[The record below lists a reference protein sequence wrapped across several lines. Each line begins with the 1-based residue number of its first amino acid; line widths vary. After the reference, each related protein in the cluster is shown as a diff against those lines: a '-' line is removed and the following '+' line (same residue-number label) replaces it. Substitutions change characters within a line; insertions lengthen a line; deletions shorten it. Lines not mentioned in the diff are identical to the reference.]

1 MRINKV
7 SIENFKCFK
16 AVDIQLGKLTLLT
29 GANSSGK
36 SSILYSIL
44 GALQSGEFPFQFSP
58 NGKYVNMGNFRE
70 MSYKHLKENIIKIGI
85 KIEYDKD
92 DKVELNTWWE
102 EDRVRKLPR
111 LNKLLIDGVF
121 YKLKIIKNRKYTL
134 NHRFYSMEELEKSK
148 RLNVKTLRRYNKYLA
163 TGRLSQGRLF
173 PEPPPKDKKK
183 SINFTFDNIDQIE
196 EIIKTEKDWY
206 LIPDFEETK
215 YTLSLLDKRI
225 NFISSFRLFPE
236 RTYYETTKTDLTVG
250 KFGEDYVNQII
261 LWETQKAKEY
271 KKLIEIMKNLS
282 LFEGISS
289 RRLDGG
295 RFELVV
301 KVNKNSV
308 PASLNDVG
316 FGISQFLPII
326 VADLQLG
333 EESTLFVAQ
342 PEIHLHP
349 SVQAEFGNYMV
360 NQVKESKKNYI
371 IETHSEYLLNRIR
384 LAIVKGEIPK
394 DEVKVYYLRNEGED
408 THTHQL
414 EFTTD
419 GQILNA
425 PEDFFKTYQM
435 DVMNIAMSAN
445 GE

>member
-1 MRINKV
+1 MRIKKV

-16 AVDIQLGKLTLLT
+16 AVDLDLGKLTLLT

-36 SSILYSIL
+36 SSILYGIL
-44 GALQSGEFPFQFSP
+44 GALQSGEFPYQFSP
-58 NGKYVNMGNFRE
+58 NGKYVNMGNFRDI
-70 MSYKHLKENIIKIGI
+70 SYKHRKENIIKIDF
-85 KIEYDKD
+85 KL
-92 DKVELNTWWE
+92 VENETETNLYTLWE
-102 EDRVRKLPR
+102 EDKVRKLPKLNR
-111 LNKLLIDGVF
+111 LKWEGDEWEISIVKGDIYTID
-121 YKLKIIKNRKYTL
+121 L
-134 NHRFYSMEELEKSK
+134 
-148 RLNVKTLRRYNKYLA
+148 KTLKEPLKRFSLGLDDFNQIPGLPVLEN
-163 TGRLSQGRLF
+163 GRFVYDPFWGL
-173 PEPPPKDKKK
+173 
-183 SINFTFDNIDQIE
+183 
-196 EIIKTEKDWY
+196 
-206 LIPDFEETK
+206 TK
-215 YTLSLLDKRI
+215 VFSSLDHRI
-225 NFISSFRLFPE
+225 NFINSFRLFPE

-271 KKLIEIMKNLS
+271 KELIKIMKELS
-282 LFEGISS
+282 LVDEIKS

-316 FGISQFLPII
+316 FGISQFLPIV

-333 EESTLFVAQ
+333 DESTLFVAQ

-349 SVQAEFGNYMV
+349 SVQADFGSYLV
-360 NQVKESKKNYI
+360 NQVKASNKNYI

-394 DEVKVYYLRNEGED
+394 EDVKIYYLQNDGED
-408 THTHQL
+408 TQTHPL

-419 GQILNA
+419 GRILNA

-435 DVMNIAMSAN
+435 DVMNIAMSAD

>member
-1 MRINKV
+1 MRIKKV

-16 AVDIQLGKLTLLT
+16 AVDLDLGKLTLLT

-44 GALQSGEFPFQFSP
+44 GALQSGEFPYQFSP
-58 NGKYVNMGNFRE
+58 NGKYVNMGNFRDI
-70 MSYKHLKENIIKIGI
+70 SYKHLKDNIIKIGI
-85 KIEYDKD
+85 NIVEDK
-92 DKVELNTWWE
+92 KEGSLYTLWE
-102 EDRVRKLPR
+102 EDKVRKLPSLNR
-111 LNKLLIDGVF
+111 LRWETAWYELDIVKGD
-121 YKLKIIKNRKYTL
+121 KYTVHL
-134 NHRFYSMEELEKSK
+134 KKLD
-148 RLNVKTLRRYNKYLA
+148 
-163 TGRLSQGRLF
+163 
-173 PEPPPKDKKK
+173 EPIKKN
-183 SINFTFDNIDQIE
+183 SFNFDDFDQILKLTALE
-196 EIIKTEKDWY
+196 NDDFTYDTFQDLEIVI
-206 LIPDFEETK
+206 
-215 YTLSLLDKRI
+215 SRLDDRI
-225 NFISSFRLFPE
+225 NFINSFRLFPE

-271 KKLIEIMKNLS
+271 KELVNIMKELS
-282 LFEGISS
+282 LMEEIKS

-333 EESTLFVAQ
+333 KESTLFVAQ

-349 SVQAEFGNYMV
+349 SVQAEFGSYMV
-360 NQVKESKKNYI
+360 NRIKDSKKNYI

-394 DEVKVYYLRNEGED
+394 EDVKIYYLQNDGED
-408 THTHQL
+408 TQTHPL

-419 GQILNA
+419 GRILDA

-435 DVMNIAMSAN
+435 DVMNIAMGAD